1 MKDLWFVL
9 LSLFLSL
16 SSFHYLCLHLAR
28 GGERRVVVMPKV
40 FTDILQ
46 RVPYTQEWKA
56 PGHGS
61 MSEFGD
67 GFSSQAPDD
76 SNSDRQIQLDI
87 LSQ

>member
-1 MKDLWFVL
+1 
-9 LSLFLSL
+9 
-16 SSFHYLCLHLAR
+16 
-28 GGERRVVVMPKV
+28 MPKV